1 MPKIFL
7 SLIICFVFFTTNAQK
22 TDSLL
27 LKKDSIPE
35 TTEDFIL
42 KRIISLL
49 PPGWVFTDNKDE
61 FIITRKDSI
70 YIANKSLFNLPKN
83 KKLSSDTIMIYGE
96 KIQSKIIYRVEP
108 RWTTE
113 QNLKANSNNA
123 KILSQ
128 INQLPEK
135 YNITHLADKSKSS
148 RESIVYTGKTN
159 EEKELINKYENE
171 KTVLRKNLIQKPI
184 YHTEKYSLYLIS
196 TTGGN
201 YNNFSIYPESAY
213 IELYTILST
222 FFELTEKSY

>member
-1 MPKIFL
+1 MPKLIL
-7 SLIICFVFFTTNAQK
+7 SLIIFFVVFSTNAQT

-27 LKKDSIPE
+27 LKKDSIPKN
-35 TTEDFIL
+35 TEDYIL

-49 PPGWVFTDNKDE
+49 PSGWIFTDNKEE
-61 FIITRKDSI
+61 FIITRTDSI
-70 YIANKSLFNLPKN
+70 YILNKSLFNLPKN

-96 KIQSKIIYRVEP
+96 KIQSKIIYKVEP
-108 RWTTE
+108 RWTIE
-113 QNLKANSNNA
+113 QNLKANTNNA
-123 KILSQ
+123 QILSQ

-148 RESIVYTGKTN
+148 RESIVYTGNTN
-159 EEKELINKYENE
+159 EEKELIKKYENE
-171 KTVLRKNLIQKPI
+171 KTVLTKKLIQKPI

-201 YNNFSIYPESAY
+201 YTNFSIYPESAY